1 MLPER
6 ELFKYMFVIEVVRSL
21 QGKAGLIYLYG
32 TIQTQGW
39 FKIALET

>member
-6 ELFKYMFVIEVVRSL
+6 ELFKYMFVIEVVHSL
-21 QGKAGLIYLYG
+21 QGKAGLFYLCG
-32 TIQTQGW
+32 TIQTPGR